1 MVKIIVTGGAGF
13 IGSHVVEELVKNK
26 YEVKVIDN
34 LSNGSLNNLGNV
46 KDKIE
51 FVKSDIT
58 DMESL
63 NKEFRDA
70 DFVLHYAALKYI
82 LESIENPVDYHNVNI
97 NGTYNVL
104 EASRRNKIKGV
115 LFAGSSVVYGENPVL
130 PLKENFVPMPK
141 STYAVTKLFGE
152 YYCRLFSEN
161 YGLRTVILRYSNVF
175 GPRQDINSE
184 YAAAVPKFISRMI
197 KDESPIIWG
206 EGIKTRDFV
215 YVKNIVDANINI
227 LKNDKFNGEI
237 INIGSGVPTNINELV
252 AIINHF
258 LNKNI
263 KAKYVLPFEGDLKH
277 NYLDVSKAN
286 DLIGYTQLYDLNYGI
301 NETIEWIKEKQKQKI
316 TL

>member
-1 MVKIIVTGGAGF
+1 
-13 IGSHVVEELVKNK
+13 
-26 YEVKVIDN
+26 
-34 LSNGSLNNLGNV
+34 
-46 KDKIE
+46 
-51 FVKSDIT
+51 
-58 DMESL
+58 
-63 NKEFRDA
+63 
-70 DFVLHYAALKYI
+70 
-82 LESIENPVDYHNVNI
+82 
-97 NGTYNVL
+97 
-104 EASRRNKIKGV
+104 
-115 LFAGSSVVYGENPVL
+115 
-130 PLKENFVPMPK
+130 
-141 STYAVTKLFGE
+141 
-152 YYCRLFSEN
+152 
-161 YGLRTVILRYSNVF
+161 
-175 GPRQDINSE
+175 
-184 YAAAVPKFISRMI
+184 MI